1 MQAAERGRAVPL
13 QGSHSD
19 MEADIKLL
27 SRLLAL
33 GIAATAIAAC
43 EPPPRDVVYRA
54 PAHYTPTDQR
64 VLMAV
69 KLRQSGELSAH

>member
-1 MQAAERGRAVPL
+1 M
-13 QGSHSD
+13 
-19 MEADIKLL
+19 KLL
-27 SRLLAL
+27 SRFLAL
-33 GIAATAIAAC
+33 GIAATSIAAC

-64 VLMAV
+64 VMMAV